1 MDFNQELF
9 KAISSSFR
17 LLSDSFVLIVNKEDK
32 DKYLIGEKLA
42 ELMINIFGIY
52 SFLGLDINKALN
64 QIMNKY
70 DEQTKEDK
78 ND

>member
-1 MDFNQELF
+1 MDFNQDLF
-9 KAISSSFR
+9 KAISSSFK
-17 LLSDSFVLIVNKEDK
+17 LLSDAFVLIVNKEDK

>member
-9 KAISSSFR
+9 KAISSSFK
-17 LLSDSFVLIVNKEDK
+17 LLSDAFVLIVNKEEK